1 MGKSRTAMQSIG
13 PQTKSF
19 ADAHHALN
27 WEWLQL
33 FIGVTTKKPEGSKK
47 N

>member
-1 MGKSRTAMQSIG
+1 MGKSCTAVQSIG

-19 ADAHHALN
+19 ADAHHAWN